1 MALYILSDSKKSLNI
16 SRHNQEVSYAA
27 SLNQKRIKTIILK
40 SSENLSGLLNDDQ
53 SVLFILDT
61 LTSLHEPILVFCNKH
76 SIPVIAANNPP
87 YFHTKYFFS
96 TIMGDTSK
104 CMLDLINYF
113 KKEISCGRKPEFN
126 MLNADYVTGKA
137 FDFLR

>member
-1 MALYILSDSKKSLNI
+1 MALYILSDSKKSLNF

-61 LTSLHEPILVFCNKH
+61 LTSHHEPILGFCNKH

-96 TIMGDTSK
+96 TIMETPR
-104 CMLDLINYF
+104 N
-113 KKEISCGRKPEFN
+113 
-126 MLNADYVTGKA
+126 V
-137 FDFLR
+137 